1 MIFEPFKLG
10 NLELKNRLVVAPMT
24 TYSSRPDGVIADDE
38 IPYLRRRAEGGFGMV
53 MTAACAVHP
62 RGKAFDGQWACWSDE
77 FRPSLRRVADAIRD
91 GGAKSCLQIHHG
103 GRACPS
109 RLCGGVPLSA
119 SAIPPERPNAEIP
132 RAMTEDEIEEAI
144 QAYAD
149 AARRGIEAGFDAIEI
164 HGANTYLLQQFVS
177 PHSNRRD
184 DKWGQNRLLFVEKV
198 VDAVLKACPDSV
210 VGYRFSSEELEEPG
224 IRWEDTAALLDLLC
238 SKGLAILHVSLWDYR
253 LRGLKGDW
261 PGTTLER
268 VASKIAGRK
277 PLIGVGK
284 VWSEADAESVLASGA
299 DLVALGR
306 SALANPEWPR
316 LIQSGGEVR
325 LKIPKKGAA
334 ALLTWPKGLEEKAY
348 SVPGWFEVE
357 DE

>member
-1 MIFEPFKLG
+1 
-10 NLELKNRLVVAPMT
+10 MT
-24 TYSSRPDGVIADDE
+24 TYSSKPDGVIAEDE
-38 IPYLRRRAEGGFGMV
+38 IPYLRRRAEGGFGLV

-62 RGKAFDGQWACWSDE
+62 GGKAFDGQWACWSDE
-77 FRPSLRRVADAIRD
+77 FLSSLQRVAYAIRE

-119 SAIPPERPNAEIP
+119 SAIPPERPNAETP
-132 RAMTEDEIEEAI
+132 RAMTEEEIEETI
-144 QAYAD
+144 QAYAA

-177 PHSNRRD
+177 PHSNRRE
-184 DKWGQNRLLFVEKV
+184 DKWGQNRLLFVERI
-198 VDAVLKACPDSV
+198 VDAVIAACPGSV

-224 IRWEDTAALLDLLC
+224 IRWADTAALLALLC
-238 SKGLAILHVSLWDYR
+238 SKSLAFLHVSLWDYR

-261 PGTTLER
+261 PDTTLER
-268 VASKIAGRK
+268 VAGQIGGRK

-284 VWSEADAESVLASGA
+284 VWSEADAESVLEAGA

-306 SALANPEWPR
+306 SALANPEWPQ
-316 LIQSGGEVR
+316 LIRAGGEVR
-325 LKIPKKGAA
+325 TKIPKQGAA
-334 ALLTWPKGLEEKAY
+334 ELLTWPKGLEEKAY
-348 SVPGWFEVE
+348 TVAGWFEVE
-357 DE
+357 D